1 MVPSASVPGPSENL
15 SRASYFTAALDVLAR
30 QGPSGLTIAVLCAQ
44 LGVTKGSFY
53 HHFRGR
59 PDFVAALLEYWA
71 TEHASRLIRLSESVQ
86 DPVARSTLLTNIA
99 VGLPH
104 GAEAAIRGW
113 SSHDPMVAAVQARVD
128 KARERHLH
136 QTCVDLGVPEP
147 QAALLATIALGTLV
161 GVQQLRHP
169 PRREFVR
176 AVFEELERWVLT
188 SVA

>member
-1 MVPSASVPGPSENL
+1 LENL
-15 SRASYFTAALDVLAR
+15 NRASYFTAALDILAC
-30 QGPSGLTIAVLCAQ
+30 QGPSGLTIAALCTR

-59 PDFVAALLEYWA
+59 PDFVAALLDYWA
-71 TEHASRLIRLSESVQ
+71 TEHAARLIRLSESVE
-86 DPVARSTLLTNIA
+86 DPVARSSLLTNMA

-128 KARERHLH
+128 KARERHLRH
-136 QTCVDLGVPEP
+136 SCVAAGVPEP
-147 QAALLATIALGTLV
+147 RAALLATIALGTLV

-169 PRREFVR
+169 PRPEFVR